1 MNWHLRCIKA
11 YCCLVKA
18 TIFGVMIYVTLSSF
32 MHHNQKCISLKFP
45 YSFEAKQYI
54 KNGHGVRWSKTFRCY
69 YVLDKGANRASIVG
83 YLKAGGFNVSVT
95 KINNKQSI
103 GKDTSM
109 LKGDLGQEKQLVYT
123 EFISFLKGKRYSES
137 TLKVYGHFVF
147 CFLKHTANKPL
158 ALLDQNDVRLFIEKS
173 VGVLNYAVSTH
184 RQMVSAL
191 KHFAYFYPACAINAE
206 AIFMPRKDRKL
217 PEILSIQEVLRL
229 IEVTKNIKHKTII
242 AMLYGSGLRIGELLQ
257 LQLKDF
263 DFDRD
268 QLHIRDGKGRK
279 DRYATIA
286 KSLHPLLKSYYT
298 SYKPTIYFIEN
309 PNGGLY
315 SAGSVRSFLKKSC
328 SAAGINK
335 KVTPHTLRHSYATH
349 LLEQGTDIRYIQEL
363 LGHSKPET
371 TMIYTHVTQKS
382 LRDIKSPL
390 DTSLNNLS
398 LRNNN
403 NNTSLLY

>member
-1 MNWHLRCIKA
+1 
-11 YCCLVKA
+11 
-18 TIFGVMIYVTLSSF
+18 
-32 MHHNQKCISLKFP
+32 MHHKQKCISLSFA
-45 YSFEAKQYI
+45 YSFKAKQYI
-54 KNGHGVRWSKTFRCY
+54 KNGHGVKWSKTFRCF
-69 YVLDKGANRASIVG
+69 YVLDLGSNRALLAS
-83 YLKAGGFNVSVT
+83 YLQAGGYTVKTASIT
-95 KINNKQSI
+95 HKQLASKYAPKP
-103 GKDTSM
+103 KD
-109 LKGDLGQEKQLVYT
+109 DLSQEKQLVYT

-137 TLKVYGHFVF
+137 TLKVYGHFVY
-147 CFLKHTANKPL
+147 CFLKHTDNKPL
-158 ALLDQNDVRLFIEKS
+158 ELLDENDVRLFIETS
-173 VGVLNYAVSTH
+173 VGILNYAVSTH

-191 KHFAYFYPACAINAE
+191 KHFAYFYPACAINTE

-217 PEILSIQEVLRL
+217 PEILSIQEVLSL

-242 AMLYGSGLRIGELLQ
+242 AMLYGSGLRIGELLH

-268 QLHIRDGKGRK
+268 QLHIRNAKGRK

-298 SYKPTIYFIEN
+298 SYKPTVYFIEN

-328 SAAGINK
+328 RAAGIHK

>member
-1 MNWHLRCIKA
+1 M
-11 YCCLVKA
+11 
-18 TIFGVMIYVTLSSF
+18 SF
-32 MHHNQKCISLKFP
+32 A
-45 YSFEAKQYI
+45 YSFKVKQYI
-54 KNGHGVRWSKTFRCY
+54 KNGHGVKWSKTFGCF
-69 YVLDKGANRASIVG
+69 YVLDKGSNRALLVG
-83 YLKAGGFNVSVT
+83 YLKAGGFNVGVT

-103 GKDTSM
+103 GKETSI
-109 LKGDLGQEKQLVYT
+109 LKGEISKEKQLVYS

-137 TLKVYGHFVF
+137 TLKVYGHFVY
-147 CFLKHTANKPL
+147 CFLKHTDNKPL
-158 ALLDQNDVRLFIEKS
+158 ELLDENDVRLFIETS
-173 VGVLNYAVSTH
+173 VGILNYAVSTH

-191 KHFAYFYPACAINAE
+191 KHFAYFYPACAINTE

-217 PEILSIQEVLRL
+217 PEILSIQEVLSL

-242 AMLYGSGLRIGELLQ
+242 AMLYGSGLRIGELLH

-268 QLHIRDGKGRK
+268 QLHIRNAKGRK

-286 KSLHPLLKSYYT
+286 KSVHPLLKSYYT
-298 SYKPTIYFIEN
+298 SYKPTVYFIEN

-328 SAAGINK
+328 RAAGINK